1 MAIRIAAAAR
11 KKSVPE
17 VIEWESM
24 AITRNQPDTC
34 TTFFVARLLSVTSG
48 TSGCEELDGS
58 GYCLKTWRKR
68 GESNLLTNR
77 RHFEAQ
83 L

>member
-1 MAIRIAAAAR
+1 
-11 KKSVPE
+11 VGE
-17 VIEWESM
+17 YGD
-24 AITRNQPDTC
+24 TRNQPDTC
-34 TTFFVARLLSVTSG
+34 TTFFVARLLSV

-77 RHFEAQ
+77 RHFEAH